1 MRRSTGY
8 SMNGRSLAV
17 TSFRG
22 TSNRMS
28 QTASAANTSMPSS
41 RVLLGTMSRS
51 ARQYTAA
58 PLANMSAAS
67 EARSRNALDMLSRIH
82 IRTSS
87 SDTDMIRSTRI
98 NMVGT
103 DPAGDFRA
111 DIRQISKTQL
121 DNRRIGEDRIRHV
134 IQKRSGKPDLIW
146 EN

>member
-41 RVLLGTMSRS
+41 RVLRGTMSRS

-103 DPAGDFRA
+103 DPAGTDVSFLA
-111 DIRQISKTQL
+111 
-121 DNRRIGEDRIRHV
+121 RRIRCIIRIGLLSM
-134 IQKRSGKPDLIW
+134 KTEGMSMM
-146 EN
+146 